1 MTHEQAVST
10 FASERYLLEEMTE
23 PERTVFEEHYFSCAD
38 CAEDVRLGAL
48 MSDGARAGLLDE
60 RADRHTVSDMTA
72 STAWRRRT
80 AGSRPWYKSAAIPWA
95 AAATLAVVAG
105 YETFIAAPG
114 RPLNH
119 PEALA
124 PVTLRPAS
132 RGQEPKVVVAGSSS
146 VVTLAVDANAAA
158 SSASL
163 PYTIRTAAGAIISS
177 GKVQAPQ
184 AGAPLLLLVPSAEV
198 SLPGRYILSVGDSEY
213 PFEVVSQ

>member
-23 PERTVFEEHYFSCAD
+23 PERAVFEEHYFSCAD

-48 MSDGARAGLLDE
+48 MSDGTRAGLLDE
-60 RADRHTVSDMTA
+60 RAARRAVTDMAA
-72 STAWRRRT
+72 SAAWRRRT
-80 AGSRPWYKSAAIPWA
+80 TLARRWYQAAAIPWA
-95 AAATLAVVAG
+95 VAATLAVVAG

-114 RPLNH
+114 RPLTQ

-132 RGQEPKVVVAGSSS
+132 RGQEPKVAVARHSS
-146 VVTLAVDANAAA
+146 VITLAVDVDSVSNAEFSYA
-158 SSASL
+158 
-163 PYTIRTAAGAIISS
+163 IRTAAGAIISS
-177 GKVQAPQ
+177 GRVQAPQ
-184 AGAPLLLLVPSAEV
+184 PGAPLLLLVPSAEV
-198 SLPGRYILSVGDSEY
+198 SQPGRYILSVGDREY